1 MSEQDLVD
9 SESADKSGVFSFRTS
24 EVTKKRIQEAI
35 KGTGKKADEFMLQAI
50 STMQE
55 EESRVDL
62 PSEWKALEQQ
72 VRSILPILNTTW
84 HQTATILQQERVEVE
99 KLKSRVQEINIK
111 HAEKLIEIEK
121 HEKELEKKLEVAL
134 KNQKD
139 AEENAENYR
148 IRSEQATSTFNVVK
162 NRVEELEIIIM
173 KQKPAVDKCE
183 TVEVELSMLKKEI
196 EYKITVQTHEL
207 ENEKKRLSLECQE
220 KLINEK
226 AKHIAENED
235 YQKKVKELNNQ
246 IDLLKK
252 ENETLKK

>member
-55 EESRVDL
+55 EENRVDL

-84 HQTATILQQERVEVE
+84 HQTATILQQERVKVE

-134 KNQKD
+134 KKQKD
-139 AEENAENYR
+139 AEENAADEALGAAAAHEER
-148 IRSEQATSTFNVVK
+148 LLRDSAVPPPGAVPSQGTVP
-162 NRVEELEIIIM
+162 RVLPPPPPVPEFM
-173 KQKPAVDKCE
+173 YNDPA
-183 TVEVELSMLKKEI
+183 
-196 EYKITVQTHEL
+196 
-207 ENEKKRLSLECQE
+207 
-220 KLINEK
+220 
-226 AKHIAENED
+226 
-235 YQKKVKELNNQ
+235 
-246 IDLLKK
+246 IDFI
-252 ENETLKK
+252 